1 MRSSSSRATLIC
13 STVSLACASVNS
25 AVAARSTPPALTR
38 SLAPYLK
45 IRSPSTRRYNTV
57 MKIIFLGTA
66 FTIIYYMRRHKVVA
80 QTYDKDQDTF
90 RVLFLIVPCFLLAL
104 VINHEL
110 SVTEVL
116 WTFSIYLEAVAIL
129 PQLVLLQR
137 TKNVDNLTGNY
148 IFMLGSYRALYL
160 VNWIYRYFTELG
172 YRQWIVWVSGTVQT
186 CIYLDFF
193 YYYVQAWRNNERM
206 KLPG

>member
-1 MRSSSSRATLIC
+1 
-13 STVSLACASVNS
+13 
-25 AVAARSTPPALTR
+25 
-38 SLAPYLK
+38 
-45 IRSPSTRRYNTV
+45 

-148 IFMLGSYRALYL
+148 IFMLGSYRALY
-160 VNWIYRYFTELG
+160 R
-172 YRQWIVWVSGTVQT
+172 
-186 CIYLDFF
+186 
-193 YYYVQAWRNNERM
+193 
-206 KLPG
+206 